1 MSLKN
6 TIARQFIVSPA
17 PWLRKLYPS
26 AIWSKSPL
34 NKTLYLTFDDGP
46 TPAITEY
53 VLDLLAQ
60 YNAKATFFCIGKNI
74 LEHPTILKKIASA
87 GHTIG
92 NHTQHHLNGWK
103 TNNDIY
109 LNEVNTCNQTIT
121 DVLGQSPIL
130 FRPPYGKVTHSQ
142 YRLLSNSY
150 QLVFWD
156 VLSMDYDITIAH
168 QKIVENVFDYAQ
180 NGSVIVFHDSLKASA
195 TLQYVLPKVLTH
207 FNQQGYNFAA
217 L

>member
-26 AIWSKSPL
+26 AIWSKS
-34 NKTLYLTFDDGP
+34 NSEKKIYLTFDDGP
-46 TPAITEY
+46 TPAITVF
-53 VLDLLAQ
+53 VLDSLAQ
-60 YNAKATFFCIGKNI
+60 YDAKATFFCIGKNA
-74 LEHPTILKKIASA
+74 LEHPSILKKIKVA

-103 TNNDIY
+103 TNNKIYFEEVAACSETINDI
-109 LNEVNTCNQTIT
+109 
-121 DVLGQSPIL
+121 LGQAPTL
-130 FRPPYGKVTHSQ
+130 FRPPYGKATHSQ
-142 YRLLSNSY
+142 YRLLSKDY

-156 VLSMDYDITIAH
+156 VLSMDYDVNIAPE
-168 QKIVENVFDYAQ
+168 KVLSNVLDYTKS
-180 NGSVIVFHDSLKASA
+180 GSVIVFHDSAKAGHS
-195 TLQYVLPKVLTH
+195 LQYVLPKVLAY
-207 FNQQGYNFAA
+207 FSQKGYTFAA